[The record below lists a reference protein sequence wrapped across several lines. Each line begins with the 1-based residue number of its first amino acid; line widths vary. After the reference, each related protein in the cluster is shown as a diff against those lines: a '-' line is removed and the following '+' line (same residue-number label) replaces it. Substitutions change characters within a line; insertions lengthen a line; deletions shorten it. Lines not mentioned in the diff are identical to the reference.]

1 MTSRASRTGTGTRT
15 EEMTMA
21 KVNQTYYV
29 PDQSRWPIIGAIAL
43 FFLALGRDIWSM
55 KWRVGRPV
63 SAGI

>member
-1 MTSRASRTGTGTRT
+1 
-15 EEMTMA
+15 MA